1 MAKMTRRRKT
11 IEEKVDYE
19 RTYAISEAVTLLN
32 EISGPKFSESLDISV
47 NLGIDPQKSDQ
58 TVRGATSLPHG
69 SGKDNVRPF
78 SAPPVVAERVGT
90 AAHDIE
96 DHTERPN
103 VRLGLVVNLAR
114 LQQADLWRHVAD
126 GSARGVHGLE
136 LRRVLGQ
143 PKVRNLDERIRGF
156 LHHQQVQ
163 ERDWEVRLI

>member
-69 SGKDNVRPF
+69 SGK
-78 SAPPVVAERVGT
+78 
-90 AAHDIE
+90 
-96 DHTERPN
+96 
-103 VRLGLVVNLAR
+103 RLEWRYSRKRIAR
-114 LQQADLWRHVAD
+114 TKPRKQVPISWVLKTWR
-126 GSARGVHGLE
+126 
-136 LRRVLGQ
+136 RR
-143 PKVRNLDERIRGF
+143 
-156 LHHQQVQ
+156 
-163 ERDWEVRLI
+163 

>member
-69 SGKDNVRPF
+69 SGKETRVAVFAQAD
-78 SAPPVVAERVGT
+78 SADEAQKAGADIVGFEHAAESDEDRALVT
-90 AAHDIE
+90 AALAALTLDI
-96 DHTERPN
+96 DCWTLLDSTDSIQLSGYWIPR
-103 VRLGLVVNLAR
+103 
-114 LQQADLWRHVAD
+114 
-126 GSARGVHGLE
+126 E
-136 LRRVLGQ
+136 L
-143 PKVRNLDERIRGF
+143 D
-156 LHHQQVQ
+156 
-163 ERDWEVRLI
+163 D